1 MIARAYKQEKSL
13 GIDGSD
19 GVVMGQWVWL
29 QGADG
34 GGESGQFG
42 EGERNRD
49 EAGVNRRRSW
59 GGTSALVPELVV
71 GEVPGTGGLPRSLVS
86 ADAAAPKQNLF
97 FFGVC
102 GNEQRTGC
110 WMTPD
115 SLATIRHRGKAGFS
129 LLLLLSLGCDFA
141 LLCITFANWSQVA

>member
-1 MIARAYKQEKSL
+1 MIARACKQEKSL
-13 GIDGSD
+13 GIDGND

-29 QGADG
+29 QGTDG

-71 GEVPGTGGLPRSLVS
+71 GEVPGTGGLPRSLVL
-86 ADAAAPKQNLF
+86 ADAAAPKHNLF
-97 FFGVC
+97 YFFFFWRLWQRAGVI
-102 GNEQRTGC
+102 QH
-110 WMTPD
+110 PV
-115 SLATIRHRGKAGFS
+115 
-129 LLLLLSLGCDFA
+129 LLIAWQQS
-141 LLCITFANWSQVA
+141 CIEVKWASVCFCCYLWVVILHYCV